1 MFKRFY
7 PYEYVESV
15 YALDYSKIYNLG
27 YRAVIFDIDNTLVHH
42 GEDATPEIEELFRKI
57 HRCGLKT
64 LLLSNNCDDRILRF
78 IKNIET
84 KYIPD
89 ADKPDTKGYYKALEV
104 LGIKKEEALYVGDQV
119 FTDVL
124 GANKC
129 GMDNV
134 LVKYMRYD
142 TEKKI
147 GIKRNLEKIVLWF
160 YKFSRFR
167 NRIGDI
173 LKGENN
179 G

>member
-42 GEDATPEIEELFRKI
+42 GEDATPEIEELFREI

-64 LLLSNNCDDRILRF
+64 LLLSNNCDERILRF

-84 KYIPD
+84 QYIPD

-119 FTDVL
+119 FTDVW

>member
-1 MFKRFY
+1 MFKKFY
-7 PYEYVESV
+7 PFEYVESV
-15 YALDYSKIYNLG
+15 YALDYLKIYNLG

-42 GEDATPEIEELFRKI
+42 GEDATEEIEQLFKEI
-57 HRCGLKT
+57 HKCGLKT
-64 LLLSNNCDDRILRF
+64 LLLSNNSDERILRF
-78 IKNIET
+78 IKNIDT
-84 KYIPD
+84 LYISL
-89 ADKPDTKGYYKALEV
+89 ADKPSTKGYFKALEV
-104 LGIKKEEALYVGDQV
+104 LKIKKEEALFVGDQI
-119 FTDVL
+119 FTDIL

-160 YKFSRFR
+160 YKFSPFR